1 MLQPVVCTCVLC
13 ECVCVCGCMC
23 MCTCVLCVCVCGVCV
38 WVFMCMCT
46 CVLCEWVCVVHLWH
60 SRPEVFYKMLQIMCV
75 LQMGDGLSF
84 PHFDL
89 WLLASCLFCSA
100 NSLLSVLCFF
110 FIWAS
115 RSIPALASAS
125 LLRSHSSSWRLSSI
139 SLRWRGRRCG

>member
-1 MLQPVVCTCVLC
+1 MSVCVCVCVCVWVCMCMCTCVLC
-13 ECVCVCGCMC
+13 ECVCGCA
-23 MCTCVLCVCVCGVCV
+23 CVCAHVYYVSGCV
-38 WVFMCMCT
+38 W
-46 CVLCEWVCVVHLWH
+46 VHLWH
-60 SRPEVFYKMLQIMCV
+60 SRPEVFYTMLQIMCV
-75 LQMGDGLSF
+75 LQMGNGLSF